1 MLWLFLK
8 RNLTLHTRSEKSYL
22 DNQPVASDLSPGT
35 SILFTLADI
44 CECGKKKLFRVNGTK
59 PNLPLYNDELNSIL
73 FKQGSVT
80 AMTVFFPLDTA
91 RTRLQGWLFFC
102 GSGIRGGLLKY
113 KGRENSML

>member
-1 MLWLFLK
+1 M
-8 RNLTLHTRSEKSYL
+8 NG
-22 DNQPVASDLSPGT
+22 V
-35 SILFTLADI
+35 
-44 CECGKKKLFRVNGTK
+44 KKKLFRVNGTK
-59 PNLPLYNDELNSIL
+59 PNLPLCNDELNSIL